1 MQPAPGVFING
12 RCRLTDMAK
21 SDQTIPPNL
30 QPKPGEYAFDLD
42 ETLRAVVGLRSN
54 VPEDAFTAGTLG
66 TERAGSAVHIQPGLF
81 LTIGYLIT
89 EAETIWLMTG
99 DGHAVPGHAMAYD
112 QETGFGL
119 VQALGRVD
127 LPTVPL
133 GDSAKARMG
142 DSVVFAGAGGRRQSV
157 AAKIA
162 GRQEF
167 AGYWEY
173 LLDDAIFTTP
183 AHPFW
188 GGAGLLGADGSL
200 LGIGSLVLQQGSEGG
215 KRQDMNMVVPVQLF
229 VPILD
234 DLLRYGRV
242 NRPPRPW
249 LGLYAMEDD
258 EALVVGGL
266 ADNGPAD
273 KAGLRTGDRI
283 LAINGAEV
291 PDLAGLWRAVWASGP
306 AGSPVQVSLGRGN
319 RNTSVTIPS
328 ADRATVLKSPRLH

>member
-1 MQPAPGVFING
+1 
-12 RCRLTDMAK
+12 MAK
-21 SDQTIPPNL
+21 SDPTIPPGQ
-30 QPKPGEYAFDLD
+30 QPKPEDYRFDL
-42 ETLRAVVGLRSN
+42 EQVLRAVVGLRAH
-54 VPEDAFTAGTLG
+54 VPDDAFTAGTLG
-66 TERAGSAVHIQPGLF
+66 TERAGSAVHFQRGMF

-89 EAETIWLMTG
+89 EAETIWLTTA
-99 DGHAVPGHAMAYD
+99 DGRAVPGHATAYD

-127 LPTVPL
+127 LPLVPL
-133 GDSAKARMG
+133 GDSTKARPG
-142 DSVVFAGAGGRRQSV
+142 DAVIFAAAGGKRHSV
-157 AAKIA
+157 ATKIA

-188 GGAGLLGADGSL
+188 GGGALIAENGKL
-200 LGIGSLVLQQGSEGG
+200 VGVGSLVLQQGSDDGR
-215 KRQDMNMVVPVQLF
+215 RQDMNMVVPTELLE
-229 VPILD
+229 PILD
-234 DLLRYGRV
+234 DLMRYGRV
-242 NRPPRPW
+242 NRAPRPW

-258 EALVVGGL
+258 DALVVGGL

-273 KAGLRTGDRI
+273 KAGIRTGDRI
-283 LAINGAEV
+283 LAVNGAEV

-306 AGSPVQVSLGRGN
+306 AGCPVQVSLGRGS

-328 ADRATVLKSPRLH
+328 ADRAASLKSPRLH

>member
-1 MQPAPGVFING
+1 
-12 RCRLTDMAK
+12 MAK
-21 SDQTIPPNL
+21 SDQQIPPNL
-30 QPKPGEYAFDLD
+30 HPRPADYTFDVD
-42 ETLRAVVGLRSN
+42 EVLRAIVGLRAT
-54 VPEDAFTAGTLG
+54 VPEDAFTANMLG
-66 TERAGSAVHIQPGLF
+66 TERAGSAVQIQPGLF

-89 EAETIWLMTG
+89 EAEMVWLSAV
-99 DGHAVPGHAMAYD
+99 DGRAIPAHAMAYD

-119 VQALGRVD
+119 VQGLGRME
-127 LPTVPL
+127 LPVLRL
-133 GDSAKARMG
+133 GDSERARIG
-142 DSVVFAGAGGRRQSV
+142 APVIFAAAGGRRHAI
-157 AAKIA
+157 AAKIV

-173 LLDDAIFTTP
+173 LIDDAIFSAP

-200 LGIGSLVLQQGSEGG
+200 LGIGSLVLQQGSESG
-215 KRQDMNMVVPVQLF
+215 KKQDMNMVVPVQLLK
-229 VPILD
+229 PILD
-234 DLLRYGRV
+234 DLMRFGRV

-283 LAINGAEV
+283 LAVNGEEV
-291 PDLAGLWRAVWASGP
+291 PDLPGLWRAVWASGP
-306 AGSPVQVSLGRGN
+306 AGCGVQVSLGRGN
-319 RNTSVTIPS
+319 RNTSITIPS
-328 ADRATVLKSPRLH
+328 TDRASILKPPRLH

>member
-1 MQPAPGVFING
+1 
-12 RCRLTDMAK
+12 MAK
-21 SDQTIPPNL
+21 SDPSIPPSL
-30 QPKPGEYAFDLD
+30 QPKPGDYRFDLD
-42 ETLRAVVGLRSN
+42 GTLRAVVGLRAH
-54 VPEDAFTAGTLG
+54 VPDDAFTAGTLG

-89 EAETIWLMTG
+89 EAETLWLTTADG
-99 DGHAVPGHAMAYD
+99 GAVAGHATAYD

-119 VQALGRVD
+119 VQALGPVE
-127 LPTVPL
+127 LPVVKL
-133 GDSAKARMG
+133 GESEKSRTG
-142 DSVVFAGAGGRRQSV
+142 DSVIFAAAGGRRYAI

-173 LLDDAIFTTP
+173 LLDNAIFTAP

-188 GGAGLLGADGSL
+188 GGGALLNEHGVLIGV
-200 LGIGSLVLQQGSEGG
+200 GSLVLQQGGEGA
-215 KRQDMNMVVPVQLF
+215 KRQDMNMVVPVELLI
-229 VPILD
+229 PIMD
-234 DLLRYGRV
+234 DLVRFGRI

-273 KAGLRTGDRI
+273 RAGLRTGDRI
-283 LAINGAEV
+283 LAVNGEEV

-306 AGSPVQVSLGRGN
+306 AGSPVQVSLGRGS
-319 RNTSVTIPS
+319 RSTSVTIPS
-328 ADRATVLKSPRLH
+328 ADRTSILKSPRLH

>member
-1 MQPAPGVFING
+1 MSKND
-12 RCRLTDMAK
+12 L
-21 SDQTIPPNL
+21 SIPSSL
-30 QPKPGEYAFDLD
+30 HPKPADYAFDLD
-42 ETLRAVVGLRSN
+42 RALRAVVALRAT
-54 VPEDAFTAGTLG
+54 VPEDAFTANTLG
-66 TERAGSAVHIQPGLF
+66 TERAGSAVHIRQGLF

-89 EAETIWLMTG
+89 EADSVWLSAS
-99 DGHAVPGHAMAYD
+99 DGQAVAGHVVAYD

-119 VQALGRVD
+119 VQALGRIE
-127 LPTVPL
+127 LPLLEL
-133 GDSAKARMG
+133 GDSTAARMG
-142 DSVVFAGAGGRRQSV
+142 ESVVFAAAGGRRHAV
-157 AAKIA
+157 AAKVA
-162 GRQEF
+162 RREEF

-188 GGAGLLGADGSL
+188 GGAALIGPAGSL
-200 LGIGSLVLQQGSEGG
+200 LGIGSLVLQQGGEGG
-215 KRQDMNMVVPVQLF
+215 RKQDMNMVVPVDLL

-234 DLLRYGRV
+234 DLMALGQA

-273 KAGLRTGDRI
+273 KAGVRAGDRI
-283 LAINGAEV
+283 LAVNGEEV

-306 AGSPVQVSLGRGN
+306 AGAAVRVSLGRGS
-319 RNTSVTIPS
+319 RAASVTIAS
-328 ADRATVLKSPRLH
+328 TDRSTILKAPLLH